1 VKDYLSGHR
10 WVTNFSHNVWNR
22 ALCWEGE
29 GPFCANCRYCAL
41 SYQWM
46 SGGWSTYRENKITN
60 IQFGRESSQTC
71 SSIIYKS
78 ICILCLVLLPEH
90 VMTQK
95 WDEASS
101 CYYVDFEMVWH
112 LSQVHPFMFVWCAAT
127 GHTAVSW
134 PRMIVYTQTMYNGL
148 DIVWYT
154 IL

>member
-1 VKDYLSGHR
+1 MFEIVLYVEKVRDLFVPTAGIVLFR
-10 WVTNFSHNVWNR
+10 INVEWVEAEAPTEKKLQIYSS
-22 ALCWEGE
+22 A
-29 GPFCANCRYCAL
+29 
-41 SYQWM
+41 
-46 SGGWSTYRENKITN
+46 KK
-60 IQFGRESSQTC
+60 SSQTC
-71 SSIIYKS
+71 SFIIYKS
-78 ICILCLVLLPEH
+78 ICVLCLVLLPEH